1 VTLLLDLLGCQ
12 RQVFVGAGRVKR
24 DSMEY
29 MCVTWDIPKMT
40 VFFRRYSLL
49 ARDAAIVLLDHI
61 FPIVLLDFIPVSVL
75 LLRSQDAYVSLF
87 E

>member
-1 VTLLLDLLGCQ
+1 VTLLLDLLGYQ
-12 RQVFVGAGRVKR
+12 RQVFVGAGKVKGH
-24 DSMEY
+24 SMEY

-40 VFFRRYSLL
+40 GFFRRYFLL

-75 LLRSQDAYVSLF
+75 VLRSQDAYVSIF